1 MKDRVEFLK
10 TVTPFHL
17 LPDEVLASVA
27 EKLEKV
33 SYTKDTTIYQ
43 QEVTK
48 LKGVDI
54 IVKGNYESFF
64 YDNAQNKR
72 LIEIHE
78 PGFCY
83 GGVSVLLN
91 RRQSLRTVIAK
102 KGTVVYFLHRKYFR
116 ELCKTYDDFFQYF
129 SSEFGKRMQNEEFVH
144 FFKKPATFEESYI
157 AADQLYSRK
166 IESVEQRSIISCSA
180 DTPIY
185 KAAQTMA
192 ANKVSCLFVTDAE
205 HKMIG
210 YVTDITL
217 RDKVIGMQV
226 NPQEA
231 LITVMEAPVRS
242 VDASAYI
249 YEAILMMFQTKTRY
263 LLVKNGDEYVGFL
276 SRNKLLSEQ
285 AQSPLVFIQSVK
297 SAVSVQ
303 ELRKKWDTV
312 PAFVSQ
318 LLQRGVHAHI
328 ANRVITTIADT
339 IALKVIEQAIEQMG
353 QPPAKFVF
361 MVLGSEGRKEQTFK
375 TDQDN
380 AIIYEDKA
388 NEHREEVRE
397 YFLEFATKVS
407 DMLNDTGFVYC
418 TGGYMAQNPKW
429 THSLSHWKRNY
440 QAWMDESLPETVIN
454 FSTFFDCR
462 AIYGDESIMDE
473 LRAFLDEALQKPQDK
488 LFHNMALNA
497 LQYQA
502 PLTFFNAIR
511 TFKKNEKEVFDI
523 KRAMTPIVDLVRLY
537 CLKHRI
543 FELNTGDRMK
553 ALKDNGVFTESEYH
567 ELNQAY
573 YFLMSIRLKK
583 QATQLIQD
591 RTEPDNY
598 VDISSLTKIERV
610 TLKEIFKVIDNFQS
624 KIKLEFNNS
633 LLG

>member
-1 MKDRVEFLK
+1 MKDRLEFLK
-10 TVTPFHL
+10 TVAPFNL
-17 LPDEVLASVA
+17 LPEDVLKGVA
-27 EKLEKV
+27 EQLHKV
-33 SYTKDTTIYQ
+33 SYDADKIIYQ

-54 IVKGNYESFF
+54 IFKGHYESFF

-72 LIEIHE
+72 LIEIHG

-91 RRQSLRTVIAK
+91 RRQSLRTVIAA
-102 KGTVVYFLHRKYFR
+102 KGTVIYFLHRKDFR
-116 ELCKTYDDFFQYF
+116 LLCKTYENFFQHF

-144 FFKKPATFEESYI
+144 FFKKPATFEESYM

-166 IESVEQRSIISCSA
+166 IESVEQRAIVSCPGTTS
-180 DTPIY
+180 IY
-185 KAAQTMA
+185 KVAQTMA
-192 ANKVSCLFVTDAE
+192 THKVSCLFVTDE
-205 HKMIG
+205 NGKMMG

-217 RDKVIGMQV
+217 RDKVIGLQI

-231 LITVMEAPVRS
+231 VSTVMESPVVS
-242 VDASAYI
+242 VDVSAYM

-263 LLVKNGDEYVGFL
+263 LLVKKGDDYIGFL

-285 AQSPLVFIQSVK
+285 AQSPLIFIQSVK
-297 SAVSVQ
+297 SAVSAQ
-303 ELRKKWDTV
+303 ELKKKWEAV
-312 PAFVSQ
+312 PAFVNQ

-339 IALKVIEQAIEQMG
+339 IALKVIEQAIELLG

-361 MVLGSEGRKEQTFK
+361 IVLGSEGRKEQTFK

-397 YFLEFATKVS
+397 YFLNFATQVS
-407 DMLNDTGFVYC
+407 ERLNEIGFVFC

-440 QAWMDESLPETVIN
+440 EHWMDESLPETVIN

-462 AIYGDESIMDE
+462 TIYGDESIMDE
-473 LRAFLDEALQKPQDK
+473 LHDFLNEMLQKPQDK
-488 LFHNMALNA
+488 LFYNMTINA
-497 LQYQA
+497 LQYEP
-502 PLTFFNAIR
+502 PLTFFNSIR
-511 TFKKNEKEVFDI
+511 TFTKDEKEVFDI
-523 KRAMTPIVDLVRLY
+523 KKAMTPIVDLVRVY
-537 CLKHRI
+537 ALKYLI
-543 FELNTGDRMK
+543 FEQNTGDRMK
-553 ALKDNGVFTESEYH
+553 ILKEKGVFTEAQYY

-573 YFLMSIRLKK
+573 YFLMNIRLKK
-583 QATQLIQD
+583 QSIQLMQD
-591 RTEPDNY
+591 RTDPDNY
-598 VDISSLTKIERV
+598 MDISALSKIERV
-610 TLKEIFKVIDNFQS
+610 TLKEVFKVIKNFQS
-624 KIKLEFNNS
+624 KIKLEFTNS
-633 LLG
+633 LLS